1 MVGARQ
7 GVAVEHLDPVA
18 GHQGR
23 HLPAQFLDDAL
34 AAAGVVADHLAHDG
48 QLDALELLVDA
59 LEGDGE
65 PVGVF
70 GVDGAGGLV
79 EAAGDQGHGFDDGGE
94 QQLAGVLVD
103 GQAVEE
109 FIQGLG
115 LEGILQQGA
124 GHDGQRGACGETLEE
139 GLEQHAGGLWMAR
152 ATTQRQTTGSGR
164 GRGCRAHQQTGQPH
178 ECSVSFAANGC
189 EARS

>member
-1 MVGARQ
+1 MATKARAIPLVLVSVYEVGVRLKQSLLLLGANESPSAG
-7 GVAVEHLDPVA
+7 GVAAVRQALTLLRVA
-18 GHQGR
+18 FAR
-23 HLPAQFLDDAL
+23 LL
-34 AAAGVVADHLAHDG
+34 ASEPLAGWRTK
-48 QLDALELLVDA
+48 
-59 LEGDGE
+59 
-65 PVGVF
+65 
-70 GVDGAGGLV
+70 V
-79 EAAGDQGHGFDDGGE
+79 EATLGGAE
-94 QQLAGVLVD
+94 QLAGVLVD
-103 GQAVEE
+103 GQPLEE

-164 GRGCRAHQQTGQPH
+164 GRGCRAHQQRGQPH

-189 EARS
+189 